1 MRANGSSGFVGAK
14 IIYEVLLTS
23 TRNDYFDSTGS
34 YLKVGNFLNKS
45 YFGLDFDV
53 TLYILSS

>member
-1 MRANGSSGFVGAK
+1 VGANGSSGFVGAK

-23 TRNDYFDSTGS
+23 TRNDYFDTTGS
-34 YLKVGNFLNKS
+34 YLKGGNFFKNN